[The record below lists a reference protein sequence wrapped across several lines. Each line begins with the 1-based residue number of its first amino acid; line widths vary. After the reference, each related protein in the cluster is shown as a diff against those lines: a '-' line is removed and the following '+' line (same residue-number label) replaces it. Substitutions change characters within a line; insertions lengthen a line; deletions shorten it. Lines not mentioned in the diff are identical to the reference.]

1 MTKKILFPI
10 LILFSIAFA
19 VSSCSKEETA
29 ASPSSL
35 AASTSGSSKSN
46 MYAVSLETD
55 ALSGIDIVPFAVQ
68 VDLITGVSNGET
80 LHDVC
85 QVEFAD
91 KAAAESYQK
100 KLMANF
106 DSLAD
111 IFTELKNQSHGSDVR
126 AFGSGLYTYY
136 YVDGSKL
143 SLFVTQE
150 LHDSEK
156 ALEDELERKLDLDSF
171 DDEIG
176 SPATTQKPGNTQN
189 RSTAISS
196 SLTVNQILDR
206 YEAEISVN
214 QKIYEQV
221 LAGKL
226 TEEQALQQALSS
238 QERLTE
244 IAQQLASRAGYMSEG
259 QKLRL
264 STIAERMDL
273 VTEYSNAGASA
284 RAEKILDEYEAELY
298 DIVDFVTDDKEISE
312 RNFQVQLTKKANNT
326 SRLLTQLSNL
336 EDSMSEYQYERYE
349 LLENME
355 ASIAATLM
363 YGTY

>member
-1 MTKKILFPI
+1 MTKKKLFLA
-10 LILFSIAFA
+10 LILFSIIFA
-19 VSSCSKEETA
+19 VSSCSKEEA
-29 ASPSSL
+29 AALPSSPI
-35 AASTSGSSKSN
+35 ASTSGSSKSN
-46 MYAVSLETD
+46 MYSVSLETD
-55 ALSGIDIVPFAVQ
+55 VLSGIDIVPFAVQ
-68 VDLITGVSNGET
+68 VDLITGVSNGEI

-106 DSLAD
+106 DSLAE
-111 IFTELKNQSHGSDVR
+111 IFTELKSMSHGSDTR
-126 AFGSGLYTYY
+126 SFGNGLYTYY
-136 YVDGSKL
+136 YIDGSKI
-143 SLFVTQE
+143 SP
-150 LHDSEK
+150 
-156 ALEDELERKLDLDSF
+156 F

-176 SPATTQKPGNTQN
+176 SPATTQKSGNSKSI
-189 RSTAISS
+189 STSAS
-196 SLTVNQILDR
+196 SLTVNQILDK

-226 TEEQALQQALSS
+226 TEEQALQQALAS
-238 QERLTE
+238 QERLKE
-244 IAQQLASRAGYMSEG
+244 IAQQLAGRLDYMSEG

-273 VTEYSNAGASA
+273 AAEYSNAGASA
-284 RAEKILDEYEAELY
+284 RAEKILDEYEAALY
-298 DIVDFVTDDKEISE
+298 DMLDFITDDKEISE

-349 LLENME
+349 LLENIE